1 MKKIITLTEQDLF
14 KIVKLVLKEQG
25 SADINDIRRSKE
37 QLSKS
42 SEAPVAPSCLP
53 ENTLPFVIYV
63 KTNKKKLMT
72 DLSVDEKTLLLYTK
86 CSIGIIGRETMYNTY
101 TEWTDDVSEFLRKWG
116 TLMTKAVVPP
126 LGNFNL
132 PALAI
137 DKFLKYKNKTQ
148 SLGPAQFT
156 SETWKKYG
164 LDKKIGD
171 YNNTLDIVSQ
181 GVGTIHKINDDYKTI
196 LQSGVGTEPSSN
208 PILLKYGIIRDIKG
222 TGNCALDFTILAHNM
237 PLSKMTPYC
246 TTNHPLYAG
255 PCNQSQ
261 YSPYKDIDTFNN
273 AKKIIDK
280 KTLLNSPNVPK
291 NLKNFPGRLT
301 VNQSEV
307 IPNYLPNLSGPNHSG
322 IGYVEQIAKTINKL
336 TCVTL

>member
-1 MKKIITLTEQDLF
+1 MKIVKLTEQDLF

-42 SEAPVAPSCLP
+42 SEVPVTPSCLP

-63 KTNKKKLMT
+63 KTNKKKLMA

-86 CSIGIIGRETMYNTY
+86 CAIGIIGRETKFNTY
-101 TEWTDDVSEFLRKWG
+101 TEWSDDVSEFLRKWG

-126 LGNFNL
+126 LGKFNL
-132 PALAI
+132 PALSI
-137 DKFLKYKNKTQ
+137 DKYLNYRNITQ

-156 SETWKKYG
+156 PETWKKYG

-181 GVGTIHKINDDYKTI
+181 GIGTIYRINSDYKTI

-208 PILLKYGIIRDIKG
+208 PILLKYGIIKDIKG

-237 PLSKMTPYC
+237 PLYKMTPYC
-246 TTNHPLYAG
+246 TTNHPLYAA
-255 PCNQSQ
+255 PCNQSR
-261 YSPYKDIDTFNN
+261 YSPYDDINSFNKN
-273 AKKIIDK
+273 KLTSSLI
-280 KTLLNSPNVPK
+280 NSPNVPK
-291 NLKNFPGRLT
+291 NLKNFPNILT
-301 VNQSEV
+301 VHQSDV
-307 IPNYLPNLSGPNHSG
+307 IPNYLPNLSGPTHTG
-322 IGYVEQIAKTINKL
+322 IGYVESIAKTINKL